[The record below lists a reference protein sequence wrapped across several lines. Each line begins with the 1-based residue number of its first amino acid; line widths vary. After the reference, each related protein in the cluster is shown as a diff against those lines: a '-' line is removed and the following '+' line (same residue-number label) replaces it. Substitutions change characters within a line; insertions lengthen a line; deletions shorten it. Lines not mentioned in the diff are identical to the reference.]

1 MKGEGGRKGR
11 SQKNKPIVMISS
23 YPPRLCGIATFCEE
37 AREFIQ
43 KRHPEREVLVISHTD
58 GEGEGVFPL
67 IDMSRRDWWR
77 PVIEKIEEL
86 EPYVIHIQHEYGL
99 YEYRDEMGRGD
110 GNLGFIEMLDYLS
123 DWPLVVEPHTVHGRL
138 REEEA
143 LFIYRMCER
152 ADVVLF
158 KCHYQRWRLDWNFRG
173 YNLPVPTNIMIV
185 PHGARPDMRWGP
197 EEIPKIR
204 QELGLSKLPYLSEHL
219 VGLVGWIQANK
230 RWDILTSMWEEI
242 HEEIKK
248 KTGKE
253 WDLLAAGVW
262 RDPAHLADYKK
273 YRQEVEIL
281 EQKGLAHYYEF
292 IPRGE
297 TYYKVMAVCDFIVL
311 PTVDETQSGT
321 LARIIALNKPF
332 ITTAPMEGLTA
343 QTLESEGGLLFT
355 NREMLKKKVIRL
367 ACDEQL
373 RFELGSNVKKYLE
386 EVVSWEIVARQYD
399 EAYQLAREA
408 KRKKEKVVV
417 PSEF

>member
-1 MKGEGGRKGR
+1 
-11 SQKNKPIVMISS
+11 
-23 YPPRLCGIATFCEE
+23 
-37 AREFIQ
+37 
-43 KRHPEREVLVISHTD
+43 
-58 GEGEGVFPL
+58 
-67 IDMSRRDWWR
+67 
-77 PVIEKIEEL
+77 
-86 EPYVIHIQHEYGL
+86 
-99 YEYRDEMGRGD
+99 MGRGD

-123 DWPLVVEPHTVHGRL
+123 EWPTVVEPHTVHGRL
-138 REEEA
+138 REDEA
-143 LFIYRMCER
+143 LFIHRMCER
-152 ADVVLF
+152 ADLVLF

-173 YNLPVPTNIMIV
+173 YNLPVPGNIMIV

-204 QELGLSKLPYLSEHL
+204 EELGLSKLPYLSEHL

-248 KTGKE
+248 ETGKE

-262 RDPAHLADYKK
+262 RDPAHLEDYKK

-355 NREMLKKKVIRL
+355 NREMLKKKVM
-367 ACDEQL
+367 
-373 RFELGSNVKKYLE
+373 
-386 EVVSWEIVARQYD
+386 W
-399 EAYQLAREA
+399 
-408 KRKKEKVVV
+408 
-417 PSEF
+417 